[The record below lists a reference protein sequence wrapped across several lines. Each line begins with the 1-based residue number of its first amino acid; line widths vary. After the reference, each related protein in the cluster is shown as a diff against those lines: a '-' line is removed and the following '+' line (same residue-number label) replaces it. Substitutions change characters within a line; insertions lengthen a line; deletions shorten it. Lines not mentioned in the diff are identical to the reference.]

1 MLSSNYNNITTLGH
15 NTGSSGSVILASII
29 FAVFGI
35 IVYLFM
41 AFVLSKIFH
50 KANRKKSLAYIPVYN
65 YWVLFEIADL
75 PGWLALL
82 LILGAIPVIGLVIAF
97 VLQIILAIKLAEKFN
112 KSMVFTIFGLIIF
125 TIIGYLMLAFG
136 EAQYNTS
143 DVPPTDLTTNQLDQA
158 TTQSPQNDLSSNMI
172 TPNMNVTSDV
182 PSASPTTNQ
191 LDQSM
196 APQSSQSDL
205 SSDMNVTSN
214 VSPVEATEPNQVVN
228 SDMFGNQTVSNTNA
242 TQSENPVPTNSPVE
256 ISNPTD
262 SSNEPTNTDNLN
274 QVNNLTDNLVE
285 PSEDISSNVSPPFPS
300 SENQSTETQDSSQG
314 NL

>member
-97 VLQIILAIKLAEKFN
+97 VLQIILAIKLAKKFN

-136 EAQYNTS
+136 KAQYNSS
-143 DVPPTDLTTNQLDQA
+143 DVPP
-158 TTQSPQNDLSSNMI
+158 I
-172 TPNMNVTSDV
+172 
-182 PSASPTTNQ
+182 SPTTNQ

-196 APQSSQSDL
+196 APQSLQSDL
-205 SSDMNVTSN
+205 SSGMNVTSN
-214 VSPVEATEPNQVVN
+214 VVPVEVTEPNQVN
-228 SDMFGNQTVSNTNA
+228 SDMFGNQTVSNTDA
-242 TQSENPVPTNSPVE
+242 TQTENSVPTNSPVE
-256 ISNPTD
+256 IPNPTD
-262 SSNEPTNTDNLN
+262 SSNEPINNQSISTNIDNLN
-274 QVNNLTDNLVE
+274 QVNNLTDNLVK
-285 PSEDISSNVSPPFPS
+285 PSEDISSNVSPSFPS
-300 SENQSTETQDSSQG
+300 SDNQSSETQDSSQD